1 MNTDEHGSAEKYDIN
16 GIEENWE
23 IKNFQAIFCQKQ
35 SKRIFVGIVTY
46 Q

>member
-1 MNTDEHGSAEKYDIN
+1 MNTDEHDSAEKYDIN

-23 IKNFQAIFCQKQ
+23 IKKISDHCL
-35 SKRIFVGIVTY
+35 SKVRYRIFVGIVTY